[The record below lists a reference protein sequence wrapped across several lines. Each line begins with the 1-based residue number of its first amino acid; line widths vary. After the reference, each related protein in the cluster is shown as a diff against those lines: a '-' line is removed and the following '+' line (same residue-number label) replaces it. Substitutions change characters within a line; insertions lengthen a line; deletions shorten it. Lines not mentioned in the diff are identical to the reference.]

1 MRQQT
6 PKRRRLSKEI
16 RYAELLEAAGEVFR
30 EKGYHEA
37 STLEIAER
45 ANVVEGTLFR
55 YFPTKRELLNRVVES
70 EYERTIADYDVQL
83 QGISGTWNRLR
94 FLIWRHLRTIRDD
107 PQLSRLLIYE
117 VRTQPDYRKSQ
128 IFELNRAY
136 TRRTVE
142 IIEDAISSGEFKT
155 DVPVSIIRDMIYGSI
170 DHHTWSYV
178 RGERYFD
185 PCLAADHITNL
196 IYRGLSSQLNFNSDA
211 SLAGIEGR
219 LERIEE
225 LVARPGRKSRRPAK

>member
-16 RYAELLEAAGEVFR
+16 RYAELLEAAGKVFR

-70 EYERTIADYDVQL
+70 AYERTIADYDVQL

-136 TRRTVE
+136 TRRTVG
-142 IIEDAISSGEFKT
+142 IIQDAISSGEFKT

-170 DHHTWSYV
+170 DHYTWSYV
-178 RGERYFD
+178 RGERKFD

-196 IYRGLSSQLNFNSDA
+196 IYRGLSSQLNVNSDA

-219 LERIEE
+219 LERIEK
-225 LVARPGRKSRRPAK
+225 LVARPRRASSKSAK

>member
-6 PKRRRLSKEI
+6 PKRRRLNKEI

-30 EKGYHEA
+30 EKGFHEA

-70 EYERTIADYDVQL
+70 AYEKAMADYDVQL

-94 FLIWRHLRTIRDD
+94 FLIWRHLRAIRDD

-117 VRTQPDYRKSQ
+117 VRTQPNYRKSQ

-142 IIEDAISSGEFKT
+142 IIQDAISSGEFKT

-178 RGERYFD
+178 SGERKFD

-196 IYRGLSSQLNFNSDA
+196 IYRGLSSELNVSSDA

-219 LERIEE
+219 LERIEA
-225 LVARPGRKSRRPAK
+225 LVARPRRDSRKSAK